1 MAAQQAVRV
10 TLAAGIRG
18 GWICSMVF
26 SLEAAAEGPSPG
38 KVLVGV
44 GFLGFA
50 IDLVFPEGIIFFG
63 FLCSSLTSFFFIV
76 RCNFY
81 CVPCFTTGEL

>member
-1 MAAQQAVRV
+1 MLGAIVAAQQAVRV

-26 SLEAAAEGPSPG
+26 SLEAVAEGPSPG

-50 IDLVFPEGIIFFG
+50 IDLVFPEGIIFFRVSLFVSY
-63 FLCSSLTSFFFIV
+63 FLFFSL
-76 RCNFY
+76 
-81 CVPCFTTGEL
+81 

>member
-1 MAAQQAVRV
+1 MAAQQAVQV
-10 TLAAGIRG
+10 TLAAGIRE
-18 GWICSMVF
+18 GWICSMGF

-50 IDLVFPEGIIFFG
+50 IDLVFLNGIIFSG
-63 FLCSSLTSFFFIV
+63 FFVRLLFPFFRL